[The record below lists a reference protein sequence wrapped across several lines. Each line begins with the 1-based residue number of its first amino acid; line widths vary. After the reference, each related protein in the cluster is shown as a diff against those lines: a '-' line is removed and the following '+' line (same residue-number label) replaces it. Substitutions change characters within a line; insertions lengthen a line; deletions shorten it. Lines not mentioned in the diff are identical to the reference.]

1 MSGGVDD
8 GEVVLVGVELLVGD
22 IDGNSPLPLLFES
35 VHDPSEVEGSLSFLL
50 CLFLVFLDDVGVDRA
65 GLQEDPSGE
74 GGLSV
79 VDVADDDQIHVLFL
93 CHFHSSDMERYCER

>member
-1 MSGGVDD
+1 MMKPALTIGGIPFYDA
-8 GEVVLVGVELLVGD
+8 
-22 IDGNSPLPLLFES
+22 
-35 VHDPSEVEGSLSFLL
+35 PSEVEGSLSFLL

-93 CHFHSSDMERYCER
+93 CHCLFLRCGTLF